1 MCQNEKNGHKNRPC
15 KQALSTP
22 KDIYFWEHE
31 KTQNESHFDQK
42 DYKNTKNVNNLKDK
56 TKMKTIA
63 HKGVI
68 SNT

>member
-1 MCQNEKNGHKNRPC
+1 MTQPLNCMCQNEKNRHKNRNKNCPC

-22 KDIYFWEHE
+22 KDFYFREHE

-56 TKMKTIA
+56 TK
-63 HKGVI
+63 
-68 SNT
+68 